1 MGGLKSKDTY
11 LGSVVSGWLVVFQWS
26 QLLYQYFGCLIDY
39 QLDSVAVCGI
49 RLALA
54 RFCISKM

>member
-26 QLLYQYFGCLIDY
+26 QLLYQYFGCPTSWTVLLY
-39 QLDSVAVCGI
+39 VAYI
-49 RLALA
+49 LLLHL
-54 RFCISKM
+54 FCISKM